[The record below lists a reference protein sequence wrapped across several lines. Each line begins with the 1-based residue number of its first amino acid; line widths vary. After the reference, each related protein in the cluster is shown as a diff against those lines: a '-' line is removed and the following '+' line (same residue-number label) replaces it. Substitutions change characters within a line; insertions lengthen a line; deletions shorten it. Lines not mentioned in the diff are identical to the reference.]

1 MEPIFIDD
9 GHLAFHNTTA
19 IEERSNHEKNNS
31 DWFCRLRTDAEE
43 CVLLLYDLE
52 KYNEASRK
60 LEHYLT
66 KDLPGL
72 ETLVLSLL
80 NVINTTGR
88 AKHLFRKGIYEII
101 RTNIWKTRS
110 PLIILLLEEIETL
123 VKSLEDNSQIAELET
138 CHAILSLIPE
148 DQKTSRLIKE
158 NLHPEVT
165 RKTPA
170 KMVSLILQAYK
181 QRKYLRKNAWFTYIV
196 HIEELAEKVELEKK
210 GLTEIKS
217 YAYSHYHID
226 WKIMVVLFQ
235 RMLPII
241 NNNQDKDLSANAYWS
256 DMQREKSIKLSAFAD
271 PTLVVTRNARAP
283 LLCERGR
290 YSAVEFL
297 IGIITKENQ
306 DIDIAKDASK
316 QLDQFRKGELS
327 PKIKELYVNFD
338 ASNLCPR
345 IIKPTDISV
354 ILSNIRTAHTLLS
367 DAEKTIK
374 LKKMIAIFPSR
385 LVPEE
390 VINSV
395 AKDLGVEKEVCDIF
409 SIKNGLLLKDQAL
422 NTTLIQVSTEEEGLL
437 AIELLAILKNRF
449 NNYSQ
454 EVGTTKDL
462 NSWAVCVHLMLKKV
476 TVNFTRPM
484 DSMLIQIAQELHR
497 FFKETRSNSD
507 NFFQYD
513 KILLEHSRA
522 AKEKKLAPLD
532 PSNFCESLDDPSY
545 QAYFN
550 VWKENHNLDDI
561 HVQRCSINL
570 DGEYE
575 FNFSVTEA
583 NGLKTLIKTRF
594 FHHRIV
600 IEIVERSSDRFEK
613 KIKQIGLLP
622 NKNAYIKVCETI
634 DKMNHKE
641 HPDDKD
647 IFQVVHFFETVL
659 MEGGVNL
666 ESISISAVFFATL
679 FGFTKNNDSM
689 GAPELNELNY
699 ILQRKLFISFLGQV
713 YGKTHTEKLFKKA
726 IEEALKTK
734 SLILVPYAPNLP
746 LEPHHRQM
754 VIHFYNLVLTFSKHD
769 NHEMLIQAFCTVLQ
783 NVRSMKNARL
793 ILYECSLALQKVFK
807 LKNTSY
813 YLTANRAAF
822 FLREMRMTLFKIEI
836 LDLKTLIHTILSR
849 ISLNSTKDTLV
860 NLIDIIESS
869 NTLIPYIYTN
879 EEIIQADSENIKASL
894 KNIKSLANIIL
905 QNDDVFLSVSLF
917 QKLCDLYILINHL
930 GHDWNHFNSALP
942 QIRSGLLN
950 NSSVKSA
957 IDTLDILR
965 QSAFKFFI
973 LKGEHSDL
981 LIHEISE
988 YIDEMLSIYST
999 HRYFLFSA
1007 VRRIF
1012 PISSALWSTEAFG
1025 AFSRLVSAMVTLL
1038 YNKELSDIDSY
1049 IEILN
1054 ITCRLK
1060 NSLKLNIFSQNI
1072 NILYDQLSEIFIQQ
1086 SEVLITTYLVPI
1098 WQRSSSTEPCADI
1111 GKILNRLSLEVQ
1123 ENDDFL
1129 KRIEYYYQQIVTH
1142 YQSNILDLHKI
1153 LLSMKD
1159 RYNAAPT
1166 YKRLLP
1172 YLFKAYLTNGE
1183 LFEMRW
1189 GYDTLSEIIDVP
1201 SGLITYLRL
1210 EDQKSNFLTALVTP
1224 IYMNNKQK
1232 VTGFG
1237 AGGKMKK
1244 KVNHHGTPNNPLMPL
1259 INVTDLTDT
1268 NFGKMLEVMTFKE
1281 SYYYWQ
1287 RMFHPI
1293 LCDGSLLTGKF
1304 RVLYLDDNSVRFR
1317 CVTNADGCGFIN
1329 AKILG
1334 KLHRNIRYQAPH
1346 SLRCPV
1352 QTHQAV
1358 HHNKTS
1364 VDEQLFHKATDEL
1377 VVESC
1382 AAIEEYLST
1391 SSNNQ
1396 AGVRDLY
1403 SMITTGGIKDGRNFV
1418 VIPAS
1423 DPKTFII
1430 PLSLENSDV
1439 CLGKTPYEKLN
1450 DIIVKQEQ
1458 ELNHLKS
1465 ADAQKRDNATYIS
1478 SLYGFQHSFIAT
1490 DGNKL
1495 IFNKGVLVI
1504 IPEEDWTYDNADII
1518 FCRKDQKVNST
1529 WDSSKKLP
1537 EHNEV
1542 ETINGVLSV
1551 IQRYGPG
1558 SFAAISPDQQIDVL
1572 NADFDGDGIIVHI
1585 MRKGTHLF
1593 SLMKKTNELF
1603 TPYSTPKIQKSFT
1616 SSKLPNGQY
1625 SLFKYE
1631 YIMQARNANL
1641 LSFYSKIFDIYIA
1654 LNHQYQLIVAKAIAN
1669 MGILDMIIKH
1679 ILVDESLDALQAQ
1692 LTEKPNILIQRILSA
1707 GVKAGSDS
1715 FKSKV
1720 DWTYLREFANILN
1733 TIYDKLKIPHDLAYL
1748 KRLSINMHTERVD
1761 FEEVIARA
1769 KYQTK
1774 FFDSLPLHIL
1784 YKTLSNTP
1792 KYKLDR
1798 LSLLLVSQQESSYT
1812 VQEFTEEPRKSKNYR
1827 KASRSH
1833 GINPF
1838 LLSNDLN
1845 RASRETHTNRTNKLP
1860 IPGGSALS
1868 TLEPSNTDNELT
1880 KPEPHFINSFPA
1892 DQELISLKDSIRS
1905 TKDSSKILLLDTAKP
1920 PQTSTSDSLET
1931 PCVSEEV
1938 EYNKDLTLSPPL
1950 LLQPDEEDWH
1960 QQSFPVVNINSMPLN
1975 TYMIDNSQNN
1985 QMQGQVRPFTLHE
1998 KSTPITF
2005 PIRSVSALKFPI
2017 IKPSKWDFLS
2027 TQIQHILDIDYDKRL
2042 KALKSKAFLRNLFRL
2057 K

>member
-1 MEPIFIDD
+1 MEPIFIDA
-9 GHLAFHNTTA
+9 GHLAFHNTA
-19 IEERSNHEKNNS
+19 VIDQRCIQKQNNA
-31 DWFCRLRTDAEE
+31 DWFYRLNTDAEE
-43 CVLLLYDLE
+43 CILLLYDTE
-52 KYNEASRK
+52 KYNEASQK
-60 LEHYLT
+60 LESYFD
-66 KDLPGL
+66 KDLTDL

-80 NVINTTGR
+80 KVINTTGR
-88 AKHLFRKGIYEII
+88 AKHLFRKGIYKIV
-101 RTNIWKTRS
+101 RTNIWKMRS
-110 PLIILLLEEIETL
+110 PSIDLLLEEIETL
-123 VKSLEDNSQIAELET
+123 VKSSDDDNQIAELET

-148 DQKTSRLIKE
+148 DQKTSRSIKE
-158 NLHPEVT
+158 NLHPDAT
-165 RKTPA
+165 RKTSA

-181 QRKYLRKNAWFTYIV
+181 KRKYLRKNAWFTHIIR
-196 HIEELAEKVELEKK
+196 IEELAEKIELEKK
-210 GLTEIKS
+210 GLSEIKN
-217 YAYSHYHID
+217 YAYAHYHVD
-226 WKIMVVLFQ
+226 WKIMFILFQ

-241 NNNQDKDLSANAYWS
+241 NNNHDKDLSDNAYWS
-256 DMQREKSIKLSAFAD
+256 GMQGGDSIKLSAFAD
-271 PTLVVTRNARAP
+271 PTLIVTRKRYSP
-283 LLCERGR
+283 RLCEKGR
-290 YSAVEFL
+290 YSAVKFL
-297 IGIITKENQ
+297 IEIISKKNQ
-306 DIDIAKDASK
+306 DIDIAKDAVK
-316 QLDQFRKGELS
+316 LLDQFRKEELS
-327 PKIKELYVNFD
+327 PKIKELYVSFD
-338 ASNLCPR
+338 ASTLSPLISNP
-345 IIKPTDISV
+345 IDISV
-354 ILSNIRTAHTLLS
+354 ILSNTHILLS
-367 DAEKTIK
+367 DAEKIIK
-374 LKKMIAIFPSR
+374 LKKMIAIFPSH
-385 LVPEE
+385 LISEE

-395 AKDLGVEKEVCDIF
+395 AKDLGVEKEACDIF
-409 SIKNGLLLKDQAL
+409 AIKHGLLLKDNAL
-422 NTTLIQVSTEEEGLL
+422 KAMMFKLSTEEEDLL
-437 AIELLAILKNRF
+437 TIELLAILKNRF
-449 NNYSQ
+449 NSYSQ
-454 EVGTTKDL
+454 GVGATKDL
-462 NSWAVCVHLMLKKV
+462 NSWAVCVHLMLKKT

-484 DSMLIQIAQELHR
+484 DNMLIQTAQDLHH
-497 FFKETRSNSD
+497 FFKLTRSNSD
-507 NFFQYD
+507 IFFQYD
-513 KILLEHSRA
+513 KILLEYSRA
-522 AKEKKLAPLD
+522 AKEKNLPPLE
-532 PSNFCESLDDPSY
+532 PSIFCGSLDDPSY

-561 HVQRCSINL
+561 QLQRCSINL

-583 NGLKTLIKTRF
+583 NGLNILIKTRLYN
-594 FHHRIV
+594 HHVV
-600 IEIVERSSDRFEK
+600 IEAVERSSEKFER
-613 KIKQIGLLP
+613 KIRQISLP
-622 NKNAYIKVCETI
+622 PNESAYNKVCETI

-641 HPDDKD
+641 LPDDKD
-647 IFQVVHFFETVL
+647 IFQVVHFFETAL
-659 MEGGVNL
+659 MEKGVDL
-666 ESISISAVFFATL
+666 ESISISAVFFTTL
-679 FGFTKNNDSM
+679 FGFSKNNGSM

-699 ILQRKLFISFLGQV
+699 ILQKKLFISFLGQV
-713 YGKTHTEKLFKKA
+713 YGKTHTEKLFKKD

-734 SLILVPYAPNLP
+734 SLILVPYTPNLP
-746 LEPHHRQM
+746 LEPYHRQM

-879 EEIIQADSENIKASL
+879 EEIIQEDSENINASL

-905 QNDDVFLSVSLF
+905 QNDDILLSVSLF

-930 GHDWNHFNSALP
+930 EHDWNHFNNALP

-957 IDTLDILR
+957 IDTLDILM

-981 LIHEISE
+981 LINEIYE

-1025 AFSRLVSAMVTLL
+1025 AFSNLVSAIVTLI
-1038 YNKELSDIDSY
+1038 YNKELIDIDSY
-1049 IEILN
+1049 IELLN
-1054 ITCRLK
+1054 IACRLK
-1060 NSLKLNIFSQNI
+1060 NSLKLNIFSENI
-1072 NILYDQLSEIFIQQ
+1072 KLLYSQLSEIFIQQ
-1086 SEVLITTYLVPI
+1086 AEELITTYLVPI
-1098 WQRSSSTEPCADI
+1098 WERSSSTEPCADI
-1111 GKILNRLSLEVQ
+1111 GKTLNRLSLEVQ

-1129 KRIEYYYQQIVTH
+1129 KRIEYHYQQAVTH
-1142 YQSNILDLHKI
+1142 NQKNTLDLHKI
-1153 LLSMKD
+1153 LVSMKN
-1159 RYNAAPT
+1159 RYNTAPT

-1183 LFEMRW
+1183 LFEKRW

-1201 SGLITYLRL
+1201 SGLIKYLRL

-1224 IYMNNKQK
+1224 IYMSNKQK

-1259 INVTDLTDT
+1259 INVEDLTDT

-1293 LCDGSLLTGKF
+1293 LCDGSLLTGTF
-1304 RVLYLDDNSVRFR
+1304 RVLYLDDNSARFR

-1334 KLHRNIRYQAPH
+1334 KLYRNIRYQAPH

-1377 VVESC
+1377 VVDSC
-1382 AAIEEYLST
+1382 EAIEDYLST

-1403 SMITTGGIKDGRNFV
+1403 SMITTGGIKNGRNFV

-1450 DIIVKQEQ
+1450 DIIVKQEH

-1465 ADAQKRDNATYIS
+1465 ADEQKRDNATYIS
-1478 SLYGFQHSFIAT
+1478 SLCGFQHSFIAT
-1490 DGNKL
+1490 NGNKL

-1504 IPEEDWTYDNADII
+1504 VPEEDWTYDNADII

-1558 SFAAISPDQQIDVL
+1558 SFAAISPDQQIEVL
-1572 NADFDGDGIIVHI
+1572 NADFDGDGIVVHI
-1585 MRKGTHLF
+1585 IRSGTHF
-1593 SLMKKTNELF
+1593 FNLMKKTNELF
-1603 TPYSTPKIQKSFT
+1603 TAYSTPKIQKSFT
-1616 SSKLPNGQY
+1616 SSKLPDGQY
-1625 SLFKYE
+1625 SLFKFE

-1679 ILVDESLDALQAQ
+1679 ILVDDSLDALQAQ

-1748 KRLSINMHTERVD
+1748 KSLSIKMHTERVD
-1761 FEEVIARA
+1761 FEEVIALA

-1845 RASRETHTNRTNKLP
+1845 RASRDTHTNRTNKLP
-1860 IPGGSALS
+1860 VPGGFAFS
-1868 TLEPSNTDNELT
+1868 TLDPSNTDKELT
-1880 KPEPHFINSFPA
+1880 KSEPHFINSFPT
-1892 DQELISLKDSIRS
+1892 DQELISLKDSIGTTGS
-1905 TKDSSKILLLDTAKP
+1905 SSKILSLDTDKTP
-1920 PQTSTSDSLET
+1920 EISEIDSLEA
-1931 PCVSEEV
+1931 SRILEEP
-1938 EYNKDLTLSPPL
+1938 EYCKNFTLDSPLIPL
-1950 LLQPDEEDWH
+1950 SDEEDWH
-1960 QQSFPVVNINSMPLN
+1960 QKNFSDVSINSAPLN
-1975 TYMIDNSQNN
+1975 IDMIYKNQNN
-1985 QMQGQVRPFTLHE
+1985 IMPGQDRTFAIQA
-1998 KSTPITF
+1998 KSTKKTLPIS
-2005 PIRSVSALKFPI
+2005 SVSALKIPT

-2027 TQIQHILDIDYDKRL
+2027 AQIQHTLDIDYHKRL
-2042 KALKSKAFLRNLFRL
+2042 KVLKSTAFLKNLFRL